1 MKSPTTPERRRQTA
15 STAVSRRPA
24 PQKVATP
31 TQARNEARTGT
42 TESRPA
48 QATATCAPQAL
59 GEAWLAQLDRA
70 IARRDIRT
78 LLGLFTADI
87 VARATVPRGDQ
98 TVTLE
103 FDRNEMVQSILDSV
117 SSLKDYR
124 QRRPSIEATLAAGES
139 TESCKRLLVR
149 SEVIEQGLMN
159 EQPFRFEAL
168 EEYLLELRH
177 GEWQAVQAHT
187 TQR

>member
-1 MKSPTTPERRRQTA
+1 M
-15 STAVSRRPA
+15 
-24 PQKVATP
+24 
-31 TQARNEARTGT
+31 
-42 TESRPA
+42 
-48 QATATCAPQAL
+48 
-59 GEAWLAQLDRA
+59 
-70 IARRDIRT
+70 
-78 LLGLFTADI
+78 
-87 VARATVPRGDQ
+87 PRGDQ

>member
-1 MKSPTTPERRRQTA
+1 MVSTKPTTGWRMVLV
-15 STAVSRRPA
+15 STAPLA
-24 PQKVATP
+24 P
-31 TQARNEARTGT
+31 
-42 TESRPA
+42 
-48 QATATCAPQAL
+48 
-59 GEAWLAQLDRA
+59 
-70 IARRDIRT
+70 
-78 LLGLFTADI
+78 I